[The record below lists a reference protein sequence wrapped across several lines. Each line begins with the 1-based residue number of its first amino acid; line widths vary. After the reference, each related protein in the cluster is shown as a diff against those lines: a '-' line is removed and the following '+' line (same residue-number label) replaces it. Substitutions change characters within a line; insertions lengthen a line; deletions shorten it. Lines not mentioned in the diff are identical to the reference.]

1 MLRAL
6 CSVGRHADALTYL
19 AGVPTKRQRTHMYT
33 LLMRACNEAGALGV
47 ARECHD
53 MFLRRRHTPD
63 ARLAAEVVML
73 LGRSGEVA
81 AAEAAWRHALG
92 AARGEEEHAC
102 LHAARAAALARA
114 GQLPAAVAALEA
126 ILDRFADLLP
136 VDASFSLD
144 SGDSGGGD
152 GDGDQQRWREQAAH
166 PPPVRYMQHARN
178 AVLAAAQAAGD
189 AAAVRRVTGL
199 ATLRGLPPD
208 LATYHS
214 LLRAAIAHGDGLA
227 AVQEGVEE
235 LRRLGMRPTRETYS
249 ILLRA
254 CAVEG
259 DPQAAQAVFD
269 GMPARGVSQTRVHHN
284 ALLHIYSHAG
294 DLQGVDGAYRRMRA
308 AGFAPDA
315 STFQALL
322 SSIKHWAALE
332 TAARVEGEGPAP
344 QVERTM
350 QRKAAGALLAGWV
363 ADLDAARPCQL
374 TPALFT
380 TLLHAYSQCGEIHS
394 VLLLMRDACGCQLA
408 PDTSRQLD
416 AAPCGSSG
424 SRGSGSSVAGRAAA
438 ADVPAANAAAGG
450 GAGGEARV
458 ARSSGDGEAAP
469 LAADVPPEGGGGT
482 RSGAEAAG
490 SSGGGGTAPR
500 AGPLSQ
506 RTLQRAHLA
515 PSLPVFNAAIGACTR
530 VGRWHMADAVAL
542 LHSMMSAG
550 LSPDVHT
557 YTSLIS
563 GCAFGRQAALAR
575 ELWRQ
580 MEERGIRPNIV
591 THNAM
596 VKVEL
601 FTYGVDAGTAYLR
614 RMVQQ
619 GLDPDRASW
628 STLLVAARLAKR
640 GDVADMALQQLA
652 GREEEE
658 EAAAAEAARLEEAAA
673 AVAAA
678 AGVAVLDDHRWHG
691 YYEQQEEEDEW

>member
-1 MLRAL
+1 
-6 CSVGRHADALTYL
+6 
-19 AGVPTKRQRTHMYT
+19 
-33 LLMRACNEAGALGV
+33 
-47 ARECHD
+47 
-53 MFLRRRHTPD
+53 
-63 ARLAAEVVML
+63 
-73 LGRSGEVA
+73 
-81 AAEAAWRHALG
+81 
-92 AARGEEEHAC
+92 
-102 LHAARAAALARA
+102 
-114 GQLPAAVAALEA
+114 
-126 ILDRFADLLP
+126 
-136 VDASFSLD
+136 
-144 SGDSGGGD
+144 
-152 GDGDQQRWREQAAH
+152 
-166 PPPVRYMQHARN
+166 
-178 AVLAAAQAAGD
+178 
-189 AAAVRRVTGL
+189 
-199 ATLRGLPPD
+199 
-208 LATYHS
+208 
-214 LLRAAIAHGDGLA
+214 
-227 AVQEGVEE
+227 
-235 LRRLGMRPTRETYS
+235 
-249 ILLRA
+249 
-254 CAVEG
+254 
-259 DPQAAQAVFD
+259 
-269 GMPARGVSQTRVHHN
+269 
-284 ALLHIYSHAG
+284 
-294 DLQGVDGAYRRMRA
+294 MRA

-332 TAARVEGEGPAP
+332 SERGWEGSRCGCWIWLLCCMRHLAAAAAAAAAPAAPAACPLWACPVRVPTGWPLRCRLRLPAAAARVEGEGPAP

-542 LHSMMSAG
+542 LHSMMVGGGWPCS
-550 LSPDVHT
+550 HT
-557 YTSLIS
+557 
-563 GCAFGRQAALAR
+563 
-575 ELWRQ
+575 
-580 MEERGIRPNIV
+580 P
-591 THNAM
+591 
-596 VKVEL
+596 
-601 FTYGVDAGTAYLR
+601 
-614 RMVQQ
+614 
-619 GLDPDRASW
+619 
-628 STLLVAARLAKR
+628 AK
-640 GDVADMALQQLA
+640 LP
-652 GREEEE
+652 
-658 EAAAAEAARLEEAAA
+658 
-673 AVAAA
+673 AA
-678 AGVAVLDDHRWHG
+678 AGQMPRLAGKGMHPRPWLCSQHALIAGWSALHAPVHCPRGCSCSASVSASWA
-691 YYEQQEEEDEW
+691 